1 MATFHRGYL
10 HPFQDGRHF
19 LYGVGETPRTLTELA
34 MCQCSDFIRSKSRWW
49 QLHEH
54 HDIRQK
60 WAKEAAEIVW
70 IVQASCGSL
79 EVTLSKKQIQY
90 VLDELSGYAALR
102 DEHHRWKVVSTSL
115 VRNSLTL

>member
-1 MATFHRGYL
+1 
-10 HPFQDGRHF
+10 
-19 LYGVGETPRTLTELA
+19 

-79 EVTLSKKQIQY
+79 EVTLSKKQVSPMHMCSKMFIILSELTHLKIQY

-102 DEHHRWKVVSTSL
+102 DEHHRWKVVSISL